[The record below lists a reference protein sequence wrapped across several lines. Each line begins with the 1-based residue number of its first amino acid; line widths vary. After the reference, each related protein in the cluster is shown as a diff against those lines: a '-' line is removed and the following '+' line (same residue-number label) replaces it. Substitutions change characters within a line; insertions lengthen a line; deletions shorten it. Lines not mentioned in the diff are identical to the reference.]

1 MRASPR
7 MLFLAAA
14 LMSAAVNGARSQQ
27 IVDPFGQTIAPDV
40 NAAVDQAK
48 TLRLPYDKTPEKA
61 KSDAATAVKTLE
73 AIVAAKPDYYRG
85 LFNLGLA
92 YDQAGDFAKANETFE
107 KAIELRRT
115 LGVKDISL
123 LNSAGWVSLQN
134 GDYATAEKRLLLAL
148 ENINQGAP
156 FTQSAVYN
164 NLGQLYFFTQRFDEA
179 RKYLTIAK
187 IKFASKSAAD
197 TLDLIDKT
205 NAIIQGQQQLA
216 K

>member
-1 MRASPR
+1 MRASHR

-14 LMSAAVNGARSQQ
+14 LMTAAVNGASGQQ
-27 IVDPFGQTIAPDV
+27 NVDPFGQTITPDI

-48 TLRLPYDKTPEKA
+48 ALRLPYDKTPEKA
-61 KSDAATAVKTLE
+61 KSDAAAAVTMLE

-92 YDQAGDFAKANETFE
+92 YDQAGDFAKANETFD
-107 KAIELRRT
+107 KAIELREKF
-115 LGVKDISL
+115 GIKDISL

-164 NLGQLYFFTQRFDEA
+164 NLGQLYFYTQRFDDA
-179 RKYLTIAK
+179 GKYLTIAK
-187 IKFASKSAAD
+187 DKFSSKSAAA
-197 TLDLIDKT
+197 TLDLIAKT
-205 NAIIQGQQQLA
+205 NAIIESQQQLA